1 MLKFIAVAAVSAIVA
16 SGAAGGAGAEEG
28 GWVSGLSLIGTPK
41 YPPDFKHFDYVN
53 VNAPKGGLVRLS
65 DIGTFDSLNI
75 VPEKGT
81 TPSGLGL
88 IYDTLMVDAMDEVE
102 SEYGS
107 LADGVKIAPDGS
119 SVAYR
124 LRPEAK
130 WHDGEPVTP
139 DDVVYSLDVFKQ
151 YNPGRAFYY
160 RHVAKAEKTGDHEV
174 TFTFDET
181 RNRELPHIV
190 GQLLILP
197 KHFWEG
203 TDAQGN
209 KRDVSKSSLEP
220 PLGSGPYKI
229 KSVIPGRTIAY
240 ERVADYWGKDL
251 PVNIGGNNLD
261 EIRYEYFRDD
271 TVELQ
276 AFQADQIDWRT
287 ESTARVW
294 ATGYEFPAVKDKR
307 VRLEMFDQPYKTEGV
322 MAGFVFNLN
331 RDMFKD
337 PRVRWAFNLAFPY
350 EDINKS
356 IFYGQ
361 YVRLKSYFDGIPLA
375 ATGLPQGRELEILNE
390 VKDQVPPEVFTK
402 EFANPVND
410 SPNAERNNL
419 RQALS
424 LLQQAGWQLGPNN
437 KLVDQKT
444 GKPFTVEFLM
454 NGPLYE
460 RIGLRYQ
467 AELAKIGITFNIRP
481 VDSSQFENRLRTRDY
496 DLIYDG
502 WAQSMSPGNEQLEY
516 FGSDS
521 ADREGSRNLGAI
533 KNPAVD
539 KVIQH
544 ILHTKDRDE
553 LVAATKALDRVLLW
567 NNYVVPGWTLRSSRV
582 ARWDR
587 FSHPDPLPAYQ
598 IGFPT
603 IWWWDADKAAKVG
616 AAR

>member
-1 MLKFIAVAAVSAIVA
+1 
-16 SGAAGGAGAEEG
+16 
-28 GWVSGLSLIGTPK
+28 
-41 YPPDFKHFDYVN
+41 
-53 VNAPKGGLVRLS
+53 
-65 DIGTFDSLNI
+65 
-75 VPEKGT
+75 
-81 TPSGLGL
+81 
-88 IYDTLMVDAMDEVE
+88 
-102 SEYGS
+102 
-107 LADGVKIAPDGS
+107 
-119 SVAYR
+119 
-124 LRPEAK
+124 
-130 WHDGEPVTP
+130 
-139 DDVVYSLDVFKQ
+139 
-151 YNPGRAFYY
+151 
-160 RHVAKAEKTGDHEV
+160 
-174 TFTFDET
+174 
-181 RNRELPHIV
+181 
-190 GQLLILP
+190 
-197 KHFWEG
+197 
-203 TDAQGN
+203 
-209 KRDVSKSSLEP
+209 
-220 PLGSGPYKI
+220 
-229 KSVIPGRTIAY
+229 
-240 ERVADYWGKDL
+240 
-251 PVNIGGNNLD
+251 
-261 EIRYEYFRDD
+261 
-271 TVELQ
+271 
-276 AFQADQIDWRT
+276 
-287 ESTARVW
+287 
-294 ATGYEFPAVKDKR
+294 
-307 VRLEMFDQPYKTEGV
+307 V